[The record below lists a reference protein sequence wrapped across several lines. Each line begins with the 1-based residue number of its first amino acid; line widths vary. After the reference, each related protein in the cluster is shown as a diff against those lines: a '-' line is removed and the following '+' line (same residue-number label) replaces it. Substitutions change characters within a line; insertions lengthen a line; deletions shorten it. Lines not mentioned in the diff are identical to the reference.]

1 MKTKLEIKRMGINGE
16 GIGFWQQKPVF
27 VEGALKDELVL
38 VDHMQSFGK
47 YFKADLVKVIQ
58 TNPNRCNI
66 GCKKYQ
72 ACGGC
77 DLMHANY
84 NYQLQCKQNYLVE
97 SLQKYAPKVPLE
109 LVEPIIGSTLSWGY
123 RNHAKLLLKKYNN
136 HWHAGLY
143 QSGSNHFQAID
154 HYCKIHDDNI
164 NRLIQLLLVALD
176 ESNLTNYD
184 HTKKSGLRAV
194 AIRYVDDQCSIT
206 LVTGK
211 ESLDKAWIQRLAQLT
226 HATVIAQVMNTTK
239 NMVNILD
246 GNIIYLTKMHHLN
259 VKINELTVAITPQ
272 AFFQLN
278 TSGLNQMI
286 QIIDRYL
293 PNCCSLFEGY
303 CGVGL
308 LSLAVSNKIKR
319 GLGVEIVE
327 PAIVAANKNARNNHI
342 DCMQYKVGD
351 SAKELR
357 YYHQKHPV
365 DVVLVDPPRSGL
377 DDNMITTLLKSNIKT
392 IIYVSCNPSTLAK
405 NLSQLNARYKVKAI
419 QPLDMFPQTLHVET
433 VVLLQNTK

>member
-1 MKTKLEIKRMGINGE
+1 MGINGE

-72 ACGGC
+72 VCGGC